1 MVENMKVITLAR
13 NQVFQTVKDMLSE
26 NGGREGFLSPQT
38 TTRNQEA
45 RRKMNWE

>member
-26 NGGREGFLSPQT
+26 NGGERGSY
-38 TTRNQEA
+38 RH
-45 RRKMNWE
+45 RRQRGTKRLVER